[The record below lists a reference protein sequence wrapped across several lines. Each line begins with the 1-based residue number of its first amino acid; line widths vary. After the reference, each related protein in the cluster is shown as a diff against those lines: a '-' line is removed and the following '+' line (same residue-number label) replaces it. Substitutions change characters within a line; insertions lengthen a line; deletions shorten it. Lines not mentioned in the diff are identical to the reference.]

1 MSFWHKQQEE
11 VLRKWGE
18 TAACY
23 RWLHYKSYQK
33 FKKLSFRFSLPIIII
48 STVTGTASFAHE
60 TFPPGW
66 RDYVP
71 LVIGAFNLFGGILS
85 TIQQFMKV
93 NELLES
99 HRVSSIQ
106 YGKLSR
112 LIRLELSLPVAD
124 RTYGGKDMLEM
135 CKLEYDRLI
144 EQSPPIQGDI
154 LRIFENEFPEKNSEL
169 ETHLSFHRPEILHIH
184 PIEPFDSVEENNVI
198 SNVVEHMKKRPSQNI
213 KDKIES
219 LKGSLDPGEL
229 SPELEEVKTT

>member
-1 MSFWHKQQEE
+1 MSTMWHRQQEE
-11 VLRKWGE
+11 VLKKWGE

-23 RWLHYKSYQK
+23 RYLHYKSYQK

-48 STVTGTASFAHE
+48 STVTGTASFSHE
-60 TFPPGW
+60 TFPSSW
-66 RDYVP
+66 RKAVP

-85 TIQQFMKV
+85 TIQQFLKV

-124 RTYGGKDMLEM
+124 RTYGGKDMLEL

-144 EQSPPIQGDI
+144 EQSPTIQGDI
-154 LRIFENEFPEKNSEL
+154 LKLFELDFPEKNKEMQD
-169 ETHLSFHRPEILHIH
+169 HLNFHRPEILSIH
-184 PIEPFDSVEENNVI
+184 PIQLFDGTVENTLIKSVTEK
-198 SNVVEHMKKRPSQNI
+198 MKRPS
-213 KDKIES
+213 S
-219 LKGSLDPGEL
+219 PPDPGPDLGLDEII
-229 SPELEEVKTT
+229 SS

>member
-1 MSFWHKQQEE
+1 MSMWHKQQEE
-11 VLRKWGE
+11 VLKKWGE

-23 RWLHYKSYQK
+23 RYLHYKSYQK

-60 TFPPGW
+60 TFPQSW
-66 RDYVP
+66 RNAVP

-112 LIRLELSLPVAD
+112 TIRLELSLPVSD

-144 EQSPPIQGDI
+144 EQSPSIQSDI
-154 LRIFENEFPEKNSEL
+154 LKLFELDFPEKNKEMQD
-169 ETHLSFHRPEILHIH
+169 HLNFHRPEILSIH
-184 PIEPFDSVEENNVI
+184 PIEPFDGAVENTIIKSVTD
-198 SNVVEHMKKRPSQNI
+198 KLRRPS
-213 KDKIES
+213 S
-219 LKGSLDPGEL
+219 APDPGTEHEPTEII
-229 SPELEEVKTT
+229 SS

>member
-1 MSFWHKQQEE
+1 MWHKQQEE
-11 VLRKWGE
+11 VLKKWGE

-23 RWLHYKSYQK
+23 RYLHYKSYQK

-60 TFPPGW
+60 TFPPSW
-66 RDYVP
+66 RKAVP

-112 LIRLELSLPVAD
+112 MIRLELSLPIAD

-144 EQSPPIQGDI
+144 EQSPTIQGDI
-154 LRIFENEFPEKNSEL
+154 LKLFEADFPEKNEEIL
-169 ETHLSFHRPEILHIH
+169 NFHRPEILSIH
-184 PIEPFDSVEENNVI
+184 PIQPFDGSAENSVIKSVAE
-198 SNVVEHMKKRPSQNI
+198 KLRRPSSPP
-213 KDKIES
+213 DP
-219 LKGSLDPGEL
+219 GPDPGLDPGPTEII
-229 SPELEEVKTT
+229 SS

>member
-1 MSFWHKQQEE
+1 MLWHGQQED
-11 VLRKWGE
+11 VLKKWGE

-23 RWLHYKSYQK
+23 RYLHYKSYQK

-60 TFPPGW
+60 TFPVSW
-66 RDYVP
+66 RNYVP
-71 LVIGAFNLFGGILS
+71 LAIGTFNLIGGIMS

-112 LIRLELSLPVAD
+112 LIRLELSLPSAD
-124 RTYGGKDMLEM
+124 RTHSGKDMLEV

-144 EQSPPIQGDI
+144 EQSPSIQENI
-154 LRIFENEFPEKNSEL
+154 LKIFEIEFPEKNSEL
-169 ETHLSFHRPEILHIH
+169 EAHLAFHRPEILSIH
-184 PIEPFDSVEENNVI
+184 PIEPFTEEDLKNSFSPPPEQVDVEI
-198 SNVVEHMKKRPSQNI
+198 
-213 KDKIES
+213 
-219 LKGSLDPGEL
+219 
-229 SPELEEVKTT
+229 T